1 MSLSATDIVVMIVF
15 GVMFTAFVIAL
26 SLTLRPL
33 NKVIADLKKLELQ
46 LREFANEK
54 HRPQIPKQVNE
65 PKDSA
70 SSKLRPTPGRT
81 A

>member
-1 MSLSATDIVVMIVF
+1 MNLPATDIVVTILL
-15 GVMFTAFVIAL
+15 GVMFASFMVAL

-33 NKVIADLKKLELQ
+33 NKVIADLKKLEIQ

-54 HRPQIPKQVNE
+54 HQPQIPKQINE
-65 PKDSA
+65 SKDSA
-70 SSKLRPTPGRT
+70 SSKVRPKPGHT